1 MLFILIYYTV
11 APLLSL
17 AKSGNHH
24 AKEVLI
30 QAESKLILACLFFG
44 VVCYL
49 LHTYGLFS
57 LLTDFS
63 RLQAVVQQSGTRGYA
78 LYVVLFILAT
88 LFLLPG
94 SLLVIVGG
102 LVFGTVTGTLLSL
115 IAATLA
121 SALSFLFARW
131 LGRDILLK
139 YLGHTAAFRTIERGI
154 RESGSDYLILT
165 RLIPLFPY
173 NIQNYAYGLTAIPF
187 WRYTLI
193 SALTTLPGLFI
204 YTLMAN
210 ELAVQG
216 ITTMFM
222 AKLCLAGGVLFL
234 LVQVAK
240 RYARYR
246 KIDLHLET
254 RHE

>member
-11 APLLSL
+11 APLFLL
-17 AKSGNHH
+17 VNSGKPH

-30 QAESKLILACLFFG
+30 QAESKFILAFIFFG

-49 LHTYGLFS
+49 LHSCGLFS
-57 LLTDFS
+57 LLSDLS
-63 RLQAVVQQSGTRGYA
+63 RLQAAVQQHGVRGYT
-78 LYVVLFILAT
+78 LYVVLFSLAT

-115 IAATLA
+115 VAATLA
-121 SALSFLFARW
+121 SALSFLVARW
-131 LGRDILLK
+131 MGRDLLLK
-139 YLGHTAAFRTIERGI
+139 YLGHTAVFQTIEKGI
-154 RESGSDYLILT
+154 RRSGSDYLILT

-187 WRYTLI
+187 WRYTVI
-193 SALTTLPGLFI
+193 SAVTTLPGIFI

-210 ELAVQG
+210 ELVTQG
-216 ITTMFM
+216 LTALFM
-222 AKLCLAGGVLFL
+222 AKLCLAGGVLFI
-234 LVQVAK
+234 VIQAAK

-246 KIDLHLET
+246 KIDLRRENH
-254 RHE
+254 HE

>member
-1 MLFILIYYTV
+1 MLIR
-11 APLLSL
+11 
-17 AKSGNHH
+17 
-24 AKEVLI
+24 
-30 QAESKLILACLFFG
+30 AESKLILACLFFG
-44 VVCYL
+44 VVSYL
-49 LHTYGLFS
+49 LHAYGLFS

-63 RLQAVVQQSGTRGYA
+63 RLQTVVQQSGTRGYA
-78 LYVVLFILAT
+78 LYIALFILAS

-94 SLLVIVGG
+94 SLVVIVGG
-102 LVFGTVTGTLLSL
+102 LVFGTLTGTLLSL

-121 SALSFLFARW
+121 SAVSFLFARW

-139 YLGHTAAFRTIERGI
+139 YLGHTAVFQSIEKGI
-154 RESGSDYLILT
+154 LRSGSDYLILT

-193 SALTTLPGLFI
+193 SAVTTLPGIFI

-210 ELAVQG
+210 ELAAQG
-216 ITTMFM
+216 LTAIFM
-222 AKLCLAGGVLFL
+222 VKLCLAGGVLFL
-234 LVQVAK
+234 LVQIAK

-246 KIDLHLET
+246 KIDLRQENY
-254 RHE
+254 HE

>member
-1 MLFILIYYTV
+1 M
-11 APLLSL
+11 
-17 AKSGNHH
+17 
-24 AKEVLI
+24 
-30 QAESKLILACLFFG
+30 QAESKLILACLFFA

-49 LHTYGLFS
+49 LHAYGLFS

-78 LYVVLFILAT
+78 LYVALFILAT

-131 LGRDILLK
+131 IGRDILLK
-139 YLGHTAAFRTIERGI
+139 YLGHTAVFQSIEKGI
-154 RESGSDYLILT
+154 RRNGSDYLILT

-193 SALTTLPGLFI
+193 SAVTTLPGIFI

-210 ELAVQG
+210 ELATQG
-216 ITTMFM
+216 LTDLFV
-222 AKLCLAGGVLFL
+222 AKLCLSGGVLFL

-246 KIDLHLET
+246 KIDLRQDPH
-254 RHE
+254 HE